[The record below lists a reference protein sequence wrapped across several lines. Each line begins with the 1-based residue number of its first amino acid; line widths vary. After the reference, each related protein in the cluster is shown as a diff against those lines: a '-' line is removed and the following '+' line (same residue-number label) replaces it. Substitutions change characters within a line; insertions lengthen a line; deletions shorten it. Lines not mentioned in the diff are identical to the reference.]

1 MNKSFKGEYISFF
14 MRLIKRLFPLILTVV
29 FVFIKIY
36 YGRLFSGNLAE
47 YRIHASIILVIGFI
61 YGVYYQMN
69 RLRTVINEIIFSEN
83 NFQVIGE
90 DFSSRF
96 EDNLDLNK
104 LIIEIQ
110 EEELGK
116 NKVRYCLEIYYDDKY
131 YYLNKFNDWKYSTL
145 AEIVDEYQLRTGKTV
160 HGNLYYSE
168 LVKDR
173 QLNAA

>member
-1 MNKSFKGEYISFF
+1 MTKSFKGEYISFY
-14 MRLIKRLFPLILTVV
+14 MRLIKRLVPLILTVV

-36 YGRLFSGNLAE
+36 YGRLFSGSLIN
-47 YRIHASIILVIGFI
+47 YRIHFSIVLIMAFI

-69 RLRTVINEIIFSEN
+69 RLRTVINEIVFSEN
-83 NFQVIGE
+83 NLQIIGE
-90 DFSSRF
+90 DFNSRF

-116 NKVRYCLEIYYDDKY
+116 NKVRYCLEIYCDDKY

-145 AEIVDEYQLRTGKTV
+145 AEIVNEFQLRTGKNV
-160 HGNLYYSE
+160 HGSVYYPE
-168 LVKDR
+168 LVKDK
-173 QLNAA
+173 QLNVA